1 MRDPLVV
8 LALASATTL
17 SLVLSAACSSVE
29 PYHAA
34 PATSTRTASTL
45 YCWKDRLNDAAD
57 KLVCNWADSRYE
69 ACRSTAYSS
78 IDKTR
83 VAGAPA
89 PATRCENGQSLV
101 AITVS

>member
-1 MRDPLVV
+1 MRDPLLV
-8 LALASATTL
+8 LALASAATL
-17 SLVLSAACSSVE
+17 SLALTAACASVE

-34 PATSTRTASTL
+34 SAAPTRTASTL

-83 VAGAPA
+83 VAGAPT
-89 PATRCENGQSLV
+89 PVTRCENGQSLV
-101 AITVS
+101 AITLS